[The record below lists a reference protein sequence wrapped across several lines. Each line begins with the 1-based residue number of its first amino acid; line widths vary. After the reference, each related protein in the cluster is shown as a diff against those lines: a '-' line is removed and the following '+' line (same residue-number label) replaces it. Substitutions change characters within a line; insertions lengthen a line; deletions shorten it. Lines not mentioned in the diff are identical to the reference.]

1 MNDLPPDFPKPE
13 DLNFSLYRG
22 TGCRAC
28 RNVGY
33 RGRLGIFELL
43 VATEQIRHMTVERC
57 SSTVILKQALSD
69 GMITLRQDGWRKVL
83 AGQTTVSEVLRV
95 TKGDLS

>member
-1 MNDLPPDFPKPE
+1 
-13 DLNFSLYRG
+13 
-22 TGCRAC
+22 
-28 RNVGY
+28 
-33 RGRLGIFELL
+33 LGIFELL
-43 VATEQIRHMTVERC
+43 VATERIRHMTVERT
-57 SSTVILKQALSD
+57 SSTVILQQALSD